1 MAVGSQSIPGAGLDE
16 ASPGVVLRFPARAAR
31 RRRSPGLVVRRA
43 LAAVALGATVVSV
56 LMGSGGGTA
65 QAVHSTA
72 PRAVVVR
79 TGQTV
84 WDIAERYAPPSIDPR
99 AYMDEILQLN
109 HLRTVPAAGVRIRL
123 PR

>member
-1 MAVGSQSIPGAGLDE
+1 
-16 ASPGVVLRFPARAAR
+16 
-31 RRRSPGLVVRRA
+31 
-43 LAAVALGATVVSV
+43 
-56 LMGSGGGTA
+56 
-65 QAVHSTA
+65 
-72 PRAVVVR
+72 
-79 TGQTV
+79 V